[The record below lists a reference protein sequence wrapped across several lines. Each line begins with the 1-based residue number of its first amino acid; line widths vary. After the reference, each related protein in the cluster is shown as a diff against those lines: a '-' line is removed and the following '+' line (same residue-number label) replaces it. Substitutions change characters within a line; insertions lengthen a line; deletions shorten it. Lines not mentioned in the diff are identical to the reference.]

1 MSNSILLNDSKVKR
15 FVIVVSVLI
24 PAVVT
29 LLYFI
34 PQPENLSEET
44 KQQLYILPKLNA
56 IFNGMAFFALIGALI
71 AIKTKNIQ
79 LHKALTTTAMVLSV
93 LFLVSY
99 VIFHLTTPSTPFG
112 GEGTIKAIYLFILLT
127 HILLSAIIVP
137 LVLFT
142 YIFGLSMQVERH
154 RKWAKITFPLWLY
167 VTLTGPV
174 VYMMISEY
182 YPY

>member
-1 MSNSILLNDSKVKR
+1 MKNNILLNDAKVKR
-15 FVIVVSVLI
+15 FVIVVSILI
-24 PAVVT
+24 PVVVT

-34 PQPENLSEET
+34 PQPENLSQET
-44 KQQLYILPKLNA
+44 KEQLYTLPMLNA
-56 IFNGMAFFALIGALI
+56 IFNGTAFLTLI
-71 AIKTKNIQ
+71 AALVAIKNKKIA
-79 LHKALTTTAMVLSV
+79 LHKALMSFAMLLSV

-99 VIFHLTTPSTPFG
+99 VAFHLTTPSTSFG
-112 GEGTIKAIYLFILLT
+112 GEGTVKAIYLFILLS

-154 RKWAKITFPLWLY
+154 RKWARITFPIWLY
-167 VTLTGPV
+167 VTLTGVV
-174 VYMMISEY
+174 VYLMISEY

>member
-1 MSNSILLNDSKVKR
+1 MKNSVLLNDSKVKR
-15 FVIVVSVLI
+15 FVIVVSILI
-24 PAVVT
+24 PVVVT

-34 PQPENLSEET
+34 PQPENLSQET
-44 KQQLYILPKLNA
+44 KEKLYTLPMLNA
-56 IFNGMAFFALIGALI
+56 IFNGTAFFTLI
-71 AIKTKNIQ
+71 AALVAIKNKKIG
-79 LHKALTTTAMVLSV
+79 LHKALMSFAMLLSV

-99 VIFHLTTPSTPFG
+99 VAFHLTTPSTSFG
-112 GEGTIKAIYLFILLT
+112 GEGTVKAIYLFILLS

-154 RKWAKITFPLWLY
+154 RKWARITFPIWLY
-167 VTLTGPV
+167 VTLTGVV
-174 VYMMISEY
+174 VYLMISEY